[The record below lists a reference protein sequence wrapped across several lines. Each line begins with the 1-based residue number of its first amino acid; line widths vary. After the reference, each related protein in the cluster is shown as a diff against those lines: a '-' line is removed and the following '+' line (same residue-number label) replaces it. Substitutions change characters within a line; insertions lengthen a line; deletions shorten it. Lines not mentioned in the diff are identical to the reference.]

1 MGVYHFSVFK
11 EQFRETQMIIAV
23 YIKHMSIEG
32 KHNPA
37 QIIS

>member
-1 MGVYHFSVFK
+1 MGVYHFSVFR
-11 EQFRETQMIIAV
+11 EQSQETQMIIAV
-23 YIKHMSIEG
+23 HIKRMSIEG